1 MLMQLGSVAFEVF
14 PLNTHEHSRAAE
26 MGFVEKAVLG
36 ARPPLEKVGEGNE
49 TRMISGRVFPR
60 KFGGLGQLA
69 SLEAARAAGQ
79 PLFLMRG
86 DGRPL
91 GFYVIE
97 RMNEK
102 DTYLAANGVGQ
113 VIEFDISLKAA
124 SAPSPSGYVVSIMGM
139 LGGL

>member
-1 MLMQLGSVAFEVF
+1 MLMQLGSVAFEVY
-14 PLNTHEHSRAAE
+14 PLNAHEHTRSAE

-36 ARPPLEKVGEGNE
+36 ARPPLEKVGEGAE
-49 TRMISGRVFPR
+49 TRTISGRVFPR

-86 DGRPL
+86 DGAPL
-91 GFYVIE
+91 GFFVIE
-97 RMNEK
+97 RLSETN
-102 DTYLAANGVGQ
+102 TYLAANGVGQ
-113 VIEFDISLKAA
+113 VIEFDVMLKAA
-124 SAPSPSGYVVSIMGM
+124 GRPSPSNYVVSITGM